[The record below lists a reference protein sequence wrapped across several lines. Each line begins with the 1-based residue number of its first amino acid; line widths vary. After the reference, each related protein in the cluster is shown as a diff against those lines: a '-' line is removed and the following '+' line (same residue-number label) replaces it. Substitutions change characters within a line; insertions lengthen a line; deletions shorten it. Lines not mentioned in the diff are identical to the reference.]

1 MARLIS
7 FFQDLFI
14 RKLGPPVIGAFVA
27 AWAVLHWDYLALL
40 FWGNGLLEDRIA
52 TFKLAVGQ
60 NWFKNYT
67 APFLIALAYLFG
79 LPYLSYCANW
89 LQMHAK
95 KITHKLRVEAE
106 SSLFKQERELN
117 IARALAD
124 PNKSF
129 IEALARQKVEKERL
143 ALEKQQAEAEKL
155 QAEAKKQ
162 LADSEIA
169 ENQAIKEQAMKAENE
184 LKLERTNS
192 ERLRLEA
199 ATQIQKATVAS
210 NRFPAVYVLMQ
221 FLDAELQADG
231 VTLSFE
237 QITSIIAILF
247 GYLSFENLVNDPKFN
262 NETVNKLLGMFYD
275 VEELSKQIYQA
286 LADDEEIFERFEPSY
301 LYNCF
306 DNHPHL
312 RLLSQEV
319 LDDLAMSYA
328 EDSQY
333 ELFNHDSVTSAMAET
348 NTIFDEV
355 IDIEFINSG
364 FDKRGYKSS
373 FSITIAGHERRED
386 SVRGLTPI
394 NITATVRAPLIV
406 GQKGLGQLE
415 LEVTNAEVVWP
426 R

>member
-1 MARLIS
+1 MVRLIS

-27 AWAVLHWDYLALL
+27 AWAVLHWDHLALL

-60 NWFKNYT
+60 NWFKNYA
-67 APFLIALAYLFG
+67 APFFIALVYLLA
-79 LPYLSYCANW
+79 LPYLSLGVDW
-89 LQMHAK
+89 LQIHAK
-95 KITHKLRVEAE
+95 RIKHKLRVKTEKT
-106 SSLFKQERELN
+106 LLKQERELN
-117 IARALAD
+117 VARVLAD

-129 IEALARQKVEKERL
+129 IEELARQEVEKERL

-155 QAEAKKQ
+155 QAEARKQ
-162 LADSEIA
+162 QSDAEIA
-169 ENQAIKEQAMKAENE
+169 ASEAVKERAVQAENE
-184 LKLERTNS
+184 LKLERVNS
-192 ERLRLEA
+192 DKLRLEA
-199 ATQIQKATVAS
+199 ATQIQKATIAS
-210 NRFPAVYVLMQ
+210 NRFPAAYALMQ
-221 FLDAELQADG
+221 FLDAELQANG
-231 VTLSFE
+231 VVLSFE
-237 QITSIIAILF
+237 QITSVITILF
-247 GYLSFENLVNDPKFN
+247 GYPNFENLVNDPKFS

-275 VEELSKQIYQA
+275 VDELSKQIYQA
-286 LADDEEIFERFEPSY
+286 LSDDEEIFERFDPSY
-301 LYNCF
+301 LYDCF

-312 RLLSQEV
+312 SLLSQEA
-319 LDDLAMSYA
+319 LDDLAMSHV

-364 FDKRGYKSS
+364 FDKQGYKAS
-373 FSITIAGHERRED
+373 FSISIGGHERRDD

-406 GQKGLGQLE
+406 GQKGLGKLE
-415 LEVTNAEVVWP
+415 LEVTDAEVVWP